1 MSKTLLSEIKN
12 IALIT
17 AALGIIQIAIAV
29 WHFGLPA
36 VLGTIVGYAAALLNF
51 SLMGIVLERSLS
63 NGKGSSA
70 IMGIGYMARLAL
82 LAAVIIWSMKADYL
96 NYVCVIIPLLFP
108 QIAIFVLNAFRKKER
123 KSDDNERT

>member
-1 MSKTLLSEIKN
+1 
-12 IALIT
+12 
-17 AALGIIQIAIAV
+17 
-29 WHFGLPA
+29 
-36 VLGTIVGYAAALLNF
+36 TIGGYAAALLNF